1 MSRLVNKIAIVTG
14 SSSGIGR
21 AIALKLSREGA
32 VVVCADIQEIART
45 EILTETEVA
54 THDLIT
60 QNGGT
65 AEFLKVDASKAE
77 DEERLVG
84 HTAIKYGRLDIMI
97 NNAGV
102 SAEADNPRPIW
113 DFSQEVWDKDIALN
127 SIGVFLGCKYASAQM
142 IKQDPLPCGDRGWIV
157 NIVSV
162 FGLTGA
168 ASMSGYVASKH
179 ATMGVTKVA
188 AWDCAPHRIHVNAIC
203 PGYTDTAF
211 ISGISGDVRGF
222 VQQLHP
228 FRGLGKPE
236 DVANAAIFLAS
247 EENTWVTGIG
257 LPVDG
262 GYTSL

>member
-1 MSRLVNKIAIVTG
+1 MLRLVNNIAIVTG

-21 AIALKLSREGA
+21 AIALKFSREGA
-32 VVVCADIQEIART
+32 DDHCADIREIART
-45 EILTETEVA
+45 EILTETEIA

-65 AEFLKVDASKAE
+65 AV
-77 DEERLVG
+77 
-84 HTAIKYGRLDIMI
+84 MI

-113 DFSQEVWDKDIALN
+113 DFSQEIWDKDIALN
-127 SIGVFLGCKYASAQM
+127 STGVFLGCKYASAQM
-142 IKQDPLPCGDRGWIV
+142 IKQDHVPCGDRDWIV
-157 NIVSV
+157 NIISV

-168 ASMSGYVASKH
+168 ASIAGYVASKH

-188 AWDCAPHRIHVNAIC
+188 VWD
-203 PGYTDTAF
+203 YTDTAF
-211 ISGISGDVRGF
+211 ISGISGEVRGF

-257 LPVDG
+257 LPVKG

>member
-21 AIALKLSREGA
+21 AIALKFSREGA
-32 VVVCADIQEIART
+32 VVICADIRETART
-45 EILTETEVA
+45 EILTETEIA

-65 AEFLKVDASKAE
+65 AEYLRVDASKPE
-77 DEERLVG
+77 DVERLVA
-84 HTAIKYGRLDIMI
+84 HTALKYGRLDIMI

-102 SAEADNPRPIW
+102 S
-113 DFSQEVWDKDIALN
+113 EVWDKDIALN
-127 SIGVFLGCKYASAQM
+127 STGM
-142 IKQDPLPCGDRGWIV
+142 IKQDPLPCGDRGWIA

-168 ASMSGYVASKH
+168 ASIAGYVACRDGSYE
-179 ATMGVTKVA
+179 GCSVGL
-188 AWDCAPHRIHVNAIC
+188 CASSHPH
-203 PGYTDTAF
+203 TDTAF
-211 ISGISGDVRGF
+211 ISGMNGEMRGF

>member
-1 MSRLVNKIAIVTG
+1 MSRLVNNIAIVTG
-14 SSSGIGR
+14 SSSGIRR
-21 AIALKLSREGA
+21 AIALKFSREGA
-32 VVVCADIQEIART
+32 VVVCADIREIART
-45 EILTETEVA
+45 EILTETEIA

-65 AEFLKVDASKAE
+65 AV
-77 DEERLVG
+77 
-84 HTAIKYGRLDIMI
+84 MI

-113 DFSQEVWDKDIALN
+113 DFSQEIWDKDIALN
-127 SIGVFLGCKYASAQM
+127 STGVFLGCKYASAQM
-142 IKQDPLPCGDRGWIV
+142 IQQDHVPCGDRDWIV
-157 NIVSV
+157 NIISV

-168 ASMSGYVASKH
+168 ASIAGYVASKH

-203 PGYTDTAF
+203 PGYKVLLLVHIITLLDTDTAF
-211 ISGISGDVRGF
+211 ISGISGEGRGF

-257 LPVDG
+257 LPVKG

>member
-1 MSRLVNKIAIVTG
+1 MSRLVNNIAIVTG

-21 AIALKLSREGA
+21 AIALKFSREGA
-32 VVVCADIQEIART
+32 VVVCADIREIART
-45 EILTETEVA
+45 EILTETEIA

-60 QNGGT
+60 QNRGT
-65 AEFLKVDASKAE
+65 AVFLRVDVSKAE
-77 DEERLVG
+77 DVERLVG
-84 HTAIKYGRLDIMI
+84 HTALQYGRLDIMI

-102 SAEADNPRPIW
+102 SAEAGNPRPIW
-113 DFSQEVWDKDIALN
+113 DFSKEVWDKDIALN
-127 SIGVFLGCKYASAQM
+127 STGVFLGCKYAPAQM

-168 ASMSGYVASKH
+168 ASIAGYVASKH
-179 ATMGVTKVA
+179 ATMEATKVA
-188 AWDCAPHRIHVNAIC
+188 AWDCAPHRIHTRILHS
-203 PGYTDTAF
+203 F
-211 ISGISGDVRGF
+211 QGF
-222 VQQLHP
+222 LEKSEDLFSNYIPSVAWA
-228 FRGLGKPE
+228 KPE

-247 EENTWVTGIG
+247 EGNTWVTGIG